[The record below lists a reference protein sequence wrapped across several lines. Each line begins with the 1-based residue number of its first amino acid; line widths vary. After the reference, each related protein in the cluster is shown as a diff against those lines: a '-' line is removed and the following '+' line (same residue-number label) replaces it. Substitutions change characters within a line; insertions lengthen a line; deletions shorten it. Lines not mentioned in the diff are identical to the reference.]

1 MSRRLML
8 RNASGG
14 GGSLPSEYQQVEWIQ
29 NPNNRYIN
37 TDCYVSVN
45 DKITLIFQQSKTP
58 GLYDILFGS
67 QYNNTSVD
75 RTWFGY
81 RKTSVVC
88 SWCGNNSSAIS
99 NTSDLLT
106 HTLVASKD
114 GFFLDGNLVYT
125 PGSANAGSKRPIY
138 LFCNNYSTHGRDFPA
153 SGLRVLMFKIESDG
167 GNKLD
172 YIPCVRKLDNIA
184 GVYDFVTGSFL
195 SGVGSAANFIAGG
208 NV

>member
-1 MSRRLML
+1 MRRRLMMGKE
-8 RNASGG
+8 GG
-14 GGSLPSEYQQVEWIQ
+14 AILPPEYQQVEWIQ

-58 GLYDILFGS
+58 SRYDVLFGS
-67 QYNNTSVD
+67 QYNNTGQD
-75 RTWFGY
+75 QTWFAY
-81 RKTSVVC
+81 RASSISC
-88 SWCGNNSSAIS
+88 SWCGNKSSAIS
-99 NTSDLLT
+99 NTPDLLT

-114 GFFLDGNLVYT
+114 GFFLDGNLVYA
-125 PGSANAGSKRPIY
+125 PGSVANGSRRPIY
-138 LFCNNYSTHGRDFPA
+138 LFCNNYSTQGRDFPA

-172 YIPCVRKLDNIA
+172 YIPCVRKSDNIA

-195 SGVGSAANFIAGG
+195 DGVGSTSNFIAGG